1 MEDNILLAIFALLAA
16 SAALVPLA
24 KAAGLGTVLGYLAA
38 GILIGPY
45 GLKLLTDSETIRHIA
60 EFGIVLMLFL
70 IGLDLQPREVWRMR
84 NKVLGLGLP
93 QMVLTT
99 LAIAL
104 ALQLAGFALNVAVIV
119 GLAFAMS
126 STAIAMQT
134 AEQRDITRT
143 DAGRASLAVLL
154 VQDVAVIPILAI
166 VPLLALSGGGSSIE
180 TELTEAV
187 AEVDN
192 PVFWQTSFLLLATFV
207 GAVAGGRYIVRPLL
221 AFIARTAVR
230 EAFTALALALVI
242 GAALATQALGLSP
255 ALGAFIG
262 GVLLADSEYR
272 HELESNLQPFKGL
285 LLGLF
290 FVSVGMSIAFSEF
303 LSSPVAILALVLG
316 VIVVKFVILLG
327 LCTLFRMNRADRL
340 LVAILLSQAGEF
352 AFVVLQF
359 ANNHGALGADAFAM
373 FTVVV
378 ALSMATTPLL
388 LLAFDKLVAPRLDAR
403 SKQERAADTVDETH
417 RIVVLGY
424 GRFGQIVTRMLR
436 SYGYDMTLIDDDAAQ
451 IELVR
456 RFGVKVFYGDASRT
470 DLLHAAGV
478 GQAELVIIAVGG
490 ADRILEIARNVRRH
504 FPHVAIAARAVDR
517 GHAHELMELGV
528 TLFERET
535 FHSALQL
542 GKRVLAHLGHSEEEA
557 EQLAREFHARDHE
570 LLQRAFELRNDR
582 EAYMG
587 TVRQS
592 MTLLHQAMQAD
603 APTPPGG
610 KDGGKSQ
617 ANPAA
622 ENPSPASPPQDKGKP
637 GKRGSGKVDKS
648 RLPRS
653 G

>member
-1 MEDNILLAIFALLAA
+1 MQDNILLAIFALLAA

-45 GLKLLTDSETIRHIA
+45 GLKLLTDSETIRHTS

-84 NKVLGLGLP
+84 HKVLGLGLP
-93 QMVLTT
+93 QMLLTT
-99 LAIAL
+99 AAVALILQAFGYSLNTAI
-104 ALQLAGFALNVAVIV
+104 IV
-119 GLAFAMS
+119 GMAFAMS

-166 VPLLALSGGGSSIE
+166 VPILAFATPGPGLGAEI
-180 TELTEAV
+180 TEAV
-187 AEVDN
+187 SDVEN
-192 PVFWQTSFLLLATFV
+192 PVFWRTSLLLLATF
-207 GAVAGGRYIVRPLL
+207 GAAIVGGRFVVRPLL
-221 AFIARTAVR
+221 SFVARTAVR

-290 FVSVGMSIAFSEF
+290 FVSVGMSIAFAEF
-303 LSSPVAILALVLG
+303 VKTPWLTVALVLA
-316 VIVVKFVILLG
+316 VIAVKFAILLG

-340 LVAILLSQAGEF
+340 LVAVLLSQAGEF

-359 ANNHGALGADAFAM
+359 ASNNNALAEDAYAL

-388 LLAFDKLVAPRLDAR
+388 LLAFDKLIAPRLDAR
-403 SKQERAADTVDETH
+403 GNKQQRDADTIDQH
-417 RIVVLGY
+417 RRIVVLGY
-424 GRFGQIVTRMLR
+424 GRFGQIITRMLR

-456 RFGVKVFYGDASRT
+456 RFGIKVYYGDASRT

-478 GQAELVIIAVGG
+478 GHAELVIIAVGG
-490 ADRILEIARNVRRH
+490 ADRILQIARNVRRH

-517 GHAHELMELGV
+517 EHAHALMDLGV

-535 FHSALQL
+535 FHSALHL
-542 GKRVLAHLGHSEEEA
+542 GKRVLTHLGHDEAEA
-557 EQLAREFHARDHE
+557 EQLARDFHARDQE
-570 LLQRAFELRNDR
+570 LLQRAFDLRDDR
-582 EAYMG
+582 EAYWGM
-587 TVRQS
+587 VRQS
-592 MTLLHQAMQAD
+592 MTLLDEAMQAD
-603 APTPPGG
+603 APDTPETA
-610 KDGGKSQ
+610 KK
-617 ANPAA
+617 
-622 ENPSPASPPQDKGKP
+622 DKGP
-637 GKRGSGKVDKS
+637 GKLDKS

>member
-24 KAAGLGTVLGYLAA
+24 KASGLGTVLGYLAA

-45 GLKLLTDSETIRHIA
+45 GLGLLTDTETIRHIS

-93 QMVLTT
+93 QMVLTAIVVT
-99 LAIAL
+99 LIV
-104 ALQLAGFALNVAVIV
+104 QLFGFAFNTAIIV

-166 VPLLALSGGGSSIE
+166 VPILAFTGAGTSLEAEI
-180 TELTEAV
+180 TEV
-187 AEVDN
+187 VSEVEN
-192 PVFWQTSFLLLATFV
+192 PVFWQTSALLLATF
-207 GAVAGGRYIVRPLL
+207 AAAILGGRYVVRPLL
-221 AFIARTAVR
+221 AFVARTAVR

-290 FVSVGMSIAFSEF
+290 FVSVGMSIAFAEF
-303 LSSPVAILALVLG
+303 LETPWLIAALVLI
-316 VIVVKFVILLG
+316 VIAIKFAILYG

-359 ANNHGALGADAFAM
+359 AANRNALADDAYAL

-388 LLAFDKLVAPRLDAR
+388 LLAFDKLIAPRLDAR
-403 SKQERAADTVDETH
+403 NQSADRDPDTVAEH
-417 RIVVLGY
+417 RRIVVLGY
-424 GRFGQIVTRMLR
+424 GRFGQIITRMLR
-436 SYGYDMTLIDDDAAQ
+436 RHGYEMTLIDDDAAQ

-456 RFGVKVFYGDASRT
+456 RFGVKVYYGDASRT

-478 GQAELVIIAVGG
+478 GHAELVIIAVGG
-490 ADRILEIARNVRRH
+490 ADRILEVARNVRRH
-504 FPHVAIAARAVDR
+504 FPDVAIAARATDR
-517 GHAHELMELGV
+517 EHAHALMDLGV

-535 FHSALQL
+535 FHSALHL
-542 GKRVLAHLGHSEEEA
+542 GRRVLVHLGHDEDEA
-557 EQLAREFHARDHE
+557 EQLAREFHARDQE
-570 LLQRAFELRNDR
+570 LLERAFALRGDR
-582 EAYMG
+582 EAYWG
-587 TVRQS
+587 VTRQS
-592 MTLLHQAMQAD
+592 MTLLDQAMQAD
-603 APTPPGG
+603 TPEIAPDE
-610 KDGGKSQ
+610 K
-617 ANPAA
+617 
-622 ENPSPASPPQDKGKP
+622 KP
-637 GKRGSGKVDKS
+637 GKLDKS

>member
-24 KAAGLGTVLGYLAA
+24 KASGLGTVLGYLAA

-45 GLKLLTDSETIRHIA
+45 GLGLLTDTDTIRHIS

-93 QMVLTT
+93 QMLLTAVAVT
-99 LAIAL
+99 LIV
-104 ALQLAGFALNVAVIV
+104 QLFGFALNTAIIV

-166 VPLLALSGGGSSIE
+166 VPILAFTGAGSSLEAEI
-180 TELTEAV
+180 TEAV
-187 AEVDN
+187 SEVEN
-192 PVFWQTSFLLLATFV
+192 PVFWQTSALLLATF
-207 GAVAGGRYIVRPLL
+207 AAAILGGRYVVRPLL
-221 AFIARTAVR
+221 AFVARTAVR

-290 FVSVGMSIAFSEF
+290 FVSVGMSIAFAEF
-303 LSSPVAILALVLG
+303 LETPWLIVALVLI
-316 VIVVKFVILLG
+316 VIAVKFAILYG

-359 ANNHGALGADAFAM
+359 AANRNALAEDAYAL

-388 LLAFDKLVAPRLDAR
+388 LLAFDKLIAPRLDAR
-403 SKQERAADTVDETH
+403 NQRGDRAPEPVEEH
-417 RIVVLGY
+417 RRIVVLGY
-424 GRFGQIVTRMLR
+424 GRFGQIITRMLR
-436 SYGYDMTLIDDDAAQ
+436 RHGYDMTLIDDDAAQ

-456 RFGVKVFYGDASRT
+456 RFGIKVYYGDASRT
-470 DLLHAAGV
+470 DLLHSAGV
-478 GQAELVIIAVGG
+478 GHADLVIIAVGG
-490 ADRILEIARNVRRH
+490 ADRILQVARNVRRH
-504 FPHVAIAARAVDR
+504 FPNVVIAARATDR
-517 GHAHELMELGV
+517 EHAHALMELGV

-535 FHSALQL
+535 FHSALHL
-542 GKRVLAHLGHSEEEA
+542 GRRVLVHLGHDEDEA
-557 EQLAREFHARDHE
+557 EQLAHEFHARDQE
-570 LLQRAFELRNDR
+570 LLEKAFALRGDR
-582 EAYMG
+582 EAYWG
-587 TVRQS
+587 VTRQS
-592 MTLLHQAMQAD
+592 MTLLDEAMQAD
-603 APTPPGG
+603 TPE
-610 KDGGKSQ
+610 
-617 ANPAA
+617 PAR
-622 ENPSPASPPQDKGKP
+622 EEKKP
-637 GKRGSGKVDKS
+637 GKLDKS

>member
-1 MEDNILLAIFALLAA
+1 MEDNILLALFVLLAA

-24 KAAGLGTVLGYLAA
+24 KATGLGTVLGYLAA

-70 IGLDLQPREVWRMR
+70 IGLDLQPREVRRMR

-93 QMVLTT
+93 QMLLTAVAVT
-99 LAIAL
+99 LL
-104 ALQLAGFALNVAVIV
+104 LQLFGFALNTAIIV
-119 GLAFAMS
+119 GMAFAMS

-154 VQDVAVIPILAI
+154 VQDVAVIPILAV
-166 VPLLALSGGGSSIE
+166 VPLLALASGSSIE
-180 TELTEAV
+180 AELTEAV
-187 AEVDN
+187 AEVES
-192 PVFWQTSFLLLATFV
+192 PVFWQTSLLIVVTFV
-207 GAVAGGRYIVRPLL
+207 AAVVGGRYLVRPLL
-221 AFIARTAVR
+221 AFVARTAVR

-290 FVSVGMSIAFSEF
+290 FVSVGMSIAFAEF
-303 LSSPVAILALVLG
+303 LESPWMIAALVLSL
-316 VIVVKFVILLG
+316 IAIKFAVLFV
-327 LCTLFRMNRADRL
+327 LCTVFRMNLADRL

-359 ANNHGALGADAFAM
+359 ANTSGAIRADAFAM
-373 FTVVV
+373 FTVAV

-388 LLAFDKLVAPRLDAR
+388 LLAFDRLVAPRLDAR
-403 SKQERAADTVDETH
+403 SRSEDRDPDTVEEH
-417 RIVVLGY
+417 RKIVVLGY
-424 GRFGQIVTRMLR
+424 GRFGQIITRMLR
-436 SYGYDMTLIDDDAAQ
+436 SHGYDMTLIDDDAAQ

-456 RFGVKVFYGDASRT
+456 RFGVKVYYGDASRA

-478 GQAELVIIAVGG
+478 GHADLVIIAVGG
-490 ADRILEIARNVRRH
+490 ADRILDIARNVRRH
-504 FPHVAIAARAVDR
+504 FPDVAIAARAVDR
-517 GHAHELMELGV
+517 EHAHALMELGV

-535 FHSALQL
+535 FHSALHL
-542 GKRVLAHLGHSEEEA
+542 GRRVLEHLGHSEDEA
-557 EQLAREFHARDHE
+557 ARLARDFHERDEE
-570 LLQRAFELRNDR
+570 LLRSAFHLRGDR
-582 EAYMG
+582 EAYWG
-587 TVRQS
+587 AVRQS
-592 MTLLHQAMQAD
+592 MTLLDEAMQAD
-603 APTPPGG
+603 TPQKDESG
-610 KDGGKSQ
+610 KTQ
-617 ANPAA
+617 
-622 ENPSPASPPQDKGKP
+622 
-637 GKRGSGKVDKS
+637 GKVDKS

>member
-1 MEDNILLAIFALLAA
+1 MEDNILLALFVLLAA

-45 GLKLLTDSETIRHIA
+45 GLKLLTDTDTIRHIA

-93 QMVLTT
+93 QMLLTT
-99 LAIAL
+99 LAVAIV
-104 ALQLAGFALNVAVIV
+104 LQLFGFALNTAIIV
-119 GLAFAMS
+119 GMAFAMS

-154 VQDVAVIPILAI
+154 VQDVAVIPILAL
-166 VPLLALSGGGSSIE
+166 VPLLALATSGTSIE
-180 TELTEAV
+180 VELSEVV
-187 AEVDN
+187 AEVDS
-192 PVFWQTSFLLLATFV
+192 PVFWQTSFLLLGTF
-207 GAVAGGRYIVRPLL
+207 GAAIVGGRFVVRPLL
-221 AFIARTAVR
+221 AFVARTAVR

-303 LSSPVAILALVLG
+303 LDSPWMIAALVLC
-316 VIVVKFVILLG
+316 VIVIKFAVLLL
-327 LCTLFRMNRADRL
+327 LCTLFRMTLADRL
-340 LVAILLSQAGEF
+340 LVATLLSQAGEF

-359 ANNHGALGADAFAM
+359 ANTNGAMGADAFAM
-373 FTVVV
+373 VTVVV

-388 LLAFDKLVAPRLDAR
+388 LLAFDRLVAPRLDAR
-403 SKQERAADTVDETH
+403 SKSEERDPDPVEEH
-417 RIVVLGY
+417 RRIVVLGY
-424 GRFGQIVTRMLR
+424 GRFGQIITRLLR
-436 SYGYDMTLIDDDAAQ
+436 SHGYEMTLIDDDAAQ

-456 RFGVKVFYGDASRT
+456 RFGVKVYYGDASRA

-478 GQAELVIIAVGG
+478 GKAELVIIAVGG
-490 ADRILEIARNVRRH
+490 ADRILDIARNVRRH
-504 FPHVAIAARAVDR
+504 FPDVTIAARAVDR
-517 GHAHELMELGV
+517 EHAHALMDLGV

-535 FHSALQL
+535 FHSALHL
-542 GKRVLAHLGHSEEEA
+542 GRRVLAHLGHAEDEA
-557 EQLAREFHARDHE
+557 ARLARDFHERDEE
-570 LLQRAFELRNDR
+570 LLRRAYDLREDR
-582 EAYMG
+582 EAYWG
-587 TVRQS
+587 AVRQS
-592 MTLLHQAMQAD
+592 MTLLDEVMQAD
-603 APTPPGG
+603 TPQRDKGDKTPPS
-610 KDGGKSQ
+610 K
-617 ANPAA
+617 
-622 ENPSPASPPQDKGKP
+622 
-637 GKRGSGKVDKS
+637 GKVDKS

>member
-1 MEDNILLAIFALLAA
+1 MEDNLLLAIFALLAA

-24 KAAGLGTVLGYLAA
+24 KASGLGTVLGYLAA

-45 GLKLLTDSETIRHIA
+45 GLGLLTDTDTIRHIS

-93 QMVLTT
+93 QMVLT
-99 LAIAL
+99 AIAVTL
-104 ALQLAGFALNVAVIV
+104 IVQLFGFALNTAIIV
-119 GLAFAMS
+119 GMAFAMS

-166 VPLLALSGGGSSIE
+166 VPILALTGSGISLEAEI
-180 TELTEAV
+180 TEAV
-187 AEVDN
+187 SEVEN
-192 PVFWQTSFLLLATFV
+192 PIFWQTSALLLATF
-207 GAVAGGRYIVRPLL
+207 AAAIIGGRYVVRPLL
-221 AFIARTAVR
+221 SFVARTAVR
-230 EAFTALALALVI
+230 EAFTALALALVV

-290 FVSVGMSIAFSEF
+290 FVSVGMSIAFAEF
-303 LSSPVAILALVLG
+303 LETPWLIAALVLI
-316 VIVVKFVILLG
+316 VIAVKFAILYG
-327 LCTLFRMNRADRL
+327 LCTLFRMTRPDRL
-340 LVAILLSQAGEF
+340 LVAVLLSQAGEF

-359 ANNHGALGADAFAM
+359 ALNRDVLAEDAYTL

-388 LLAFDKLVAPRLDAR
+388 LLGFDKLIAPRLDAR
-403 SKQERAADTVDETH
+403 NKRADRDPDTVEKH
-417 RIVVLGY
+417 RRIVVLGY
-424 GRFGQIVTRMLR
+424 GRFGQIITRMLR
-436 SYGYDMTLIDDDAAQ
+436 RHGYDMTLIDDDAAQ

-456 RFGVKVFYGDASRT
+456 RFGIKVYYGDASRS

-478 GQAELVIIAVGG
+478 GHAELVIIAVGG
-490 ADRILEIARNVRRH
+490 SDRILQVARNVRRH
-504 FPHVAIAARAVDR
+504 FPDVAIAARATDR
-517 GHAHELMELGV
+517 EHAHALMDLDI

-535 FHSALQL
+535 FHSALHL
-542 GKRVLAHLGHSEEEA
+542 GRRVLVHLGHDDAKA
-557 EQLAREFHARDHE
+557 EQLAREFYERDQE
-570 LLQRAFELRNDR
+570 LLDQAFALRGDR
-582 EAYMG
+582 EAYWGMA
-587 TVRQS
+587 RQS
-592 MTLLHQAMQAD
+592 MTLLDEAMQAD
-603 APTPPGG
+603 EPEGPKDVKTPR
-610 KDGGKSQ
+610 KL
-617 ANPAA
+617 
-622 ENPSPASPPQDKGKP
+622 
-637 GKRGSGKVDKS
+637 DKS